1 MEGGLDD
8 TELSIQNKDD
18 EIQPKRL
25 KGISPCFN
33 LVY

>member
-18 EIQPKRL
+18 EIQPTKTKRYFTL
-25 KGISPCFN
+25 F
-33 LVY
+33 